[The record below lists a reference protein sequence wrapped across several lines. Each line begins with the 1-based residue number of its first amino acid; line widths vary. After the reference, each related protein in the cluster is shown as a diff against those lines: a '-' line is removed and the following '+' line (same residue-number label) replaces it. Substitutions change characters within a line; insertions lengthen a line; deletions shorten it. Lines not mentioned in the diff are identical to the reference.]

1 MPSLG
6 KIEEFNSATTSI
18 NRYLE
23 RLEQYFVADNISA
36 DSAESHKRR
45 AILISVIGAEAFWEN
60 VCTAHHY
67 PKESFRTEETGYRRR
82 IYQSGIHL
90 NEALRDS
97 FFCGLRST
105 ETQKKLL
112 TEEHTLDA
120 ALNVA
125 LGAEAAEK
133 DLARKFSFC

>member
-1 MPSLG
+1 M
-6 KIEEFNSATTSI
+6 FF
-18 NRYLE
+18 R
-23 RLEQYFVADNISA
+23 
-36 DSAESHKRR
+36 
-45 AILISVIGAEAFWEN
+45 ISVHRFLLLRK